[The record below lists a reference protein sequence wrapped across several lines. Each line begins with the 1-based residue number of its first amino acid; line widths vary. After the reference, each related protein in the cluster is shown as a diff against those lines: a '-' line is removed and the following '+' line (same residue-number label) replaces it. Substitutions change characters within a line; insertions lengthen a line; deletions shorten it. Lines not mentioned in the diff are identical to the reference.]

1 LVRKLNILIAVLY
14 PVAVIAVF
22 FLTMRSDQFAVF
34 EPLYSAIW
42 LLLVPGILIL
52 LTIGLAFT
60 GKAPGHRWRLA
71 LIFWIA
77 LVTFGHYSMIGSA
90 SAGI

>member
-1 LVRKLNILIAVLY
+1 MVRKINILIAVLY

-22 FLTMRSDQFAVF
+22 FLTMRADLFAVF
-34 EPLYSAIW
+34 DPLYMAVW

-60 GKAPGHRWRLA
+60 GKAPGHLWRLA
-71 LIFWIA
+71 LIVWIA
-77 LVTFGHYSMIGSA
+77 LVTFGHYSMIGNA